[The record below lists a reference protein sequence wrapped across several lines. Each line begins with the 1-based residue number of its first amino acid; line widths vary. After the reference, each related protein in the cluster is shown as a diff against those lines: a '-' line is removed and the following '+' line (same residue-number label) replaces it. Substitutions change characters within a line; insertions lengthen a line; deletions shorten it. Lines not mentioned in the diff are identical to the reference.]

1 MKNINLSAWALEHP
15 SMVLYLIIVLT
26 VGGVLS
32 FLNLGRAE
40 DPDFTFKV
48 MVVRTQWPGATA
60 TEVMSEVSERIEKK
74 LQETPWVD
82 VLRSASRAGESLV
95 FIVLKDYTP
104 KSEVPE
110 AWRQV
115 RKKLDDIRNQLP
127 AGVQGPF
134 PNDEFGDVYVNI
146 YALTGQGYDMGA
158 LRREA
163 DRLAREL
170 RTVADVKKVDL
181 LGVQDEKIYVEV
193 APARLAALGLTPGQ
207 VADALA
213 RQNAVAPAG
222 FVETASDRVR
232 LRVTGGFD
240 SVELIRNADL
250 AVGGRHFRL
259 GDIAAVKRS
268 LADPPNPRLRIGG
281 EDAIGIAV
289 VMNRGGNVIELGE
302 NLARE
307 VARRA
312 KDLPV
317 GMEVRTAA
325 DQPTIVQVSLKL
337 FLQSLSEALIIVLAV
352 SFLSLGVRTGMVV
365 ALSIPLVLAMT
376 FLLMKAF
383 GIDLHRIS
391 LGALIIALG
400 LLVDDAIIAV
410 EMMVVKVEQGWDKFR
425 AATFAYTSTAFPMLT
440 GTLITAAAFTPV
452 GFAKSGAGEYAGAI
466 FSVTTI
472 ALLTSWLVAVV
483 FTPYLGFKLLDVEK
497 LRKYGEEHHGDV
509 YDTPFYRRVRA
520 LVTWCVR
527 RRGVTIAITVLTFVL
542 GIVAFNLGVQKQFFP
557 PSNRPELLVDL
568 WLPQGASLKAT
579 EAAVKRVEAL
589 LKDDQISDKIANF
602 SAYIGNGAPRF
613 YLPLDQQLF
622 NDNFGQLVV
631 VTKGFDEREAVRSR
645 LMAAFNAADGS
656 WSHLRAR
663 VQRLENGPPVG
674 FPVVFRVM
682 GEDLATLRSLAGE
695 VAEVMRDNPNVRDV
709 HLDWNEKAKSLR
721 VEIDQDRARQLGV
734 SSQDVA
740 QALQAHEV
748 GATLTQFRE
757 GDQLIDVVWRAPGGE
772 GADRGRL
779 DRISD
784 LPVPAAGG
792 TRWVPLAQVARLKPV
807 LEEGLIWR
815 RDRLPT
821 IQVRADLATP
831 NVTGPT
837 ASAQINPK
845 LNELRAKLPPGY
857 RIDVG
862 GTIEESGKNE
872 KALMAIFPLMIVG
885 VVTLLMMQLQSMRR
899 TLMVLLTAPL
909 GLIGV
914 AMALLAFGKPFGF
927 VANLGVIALMGMILR
942 NSVILV
948 DQIDQDEKA
957 GKSTWEAIIGSA
969 VRRFRPIMLTA
980 AAAVLAM
987 IPLSRQIFW
996 GPMAVA
1002 IMGGLIVA
1010 TVLTLL
1016 FLPALYAAWYRVKE
1030 PAGTEPGK
1038 VQAA

>member
-1 MKNINLSAWALEHP
+1 MKRGNLSAWALEHP
-15 SMVLYLIIVLT
+15 SMVLYLIIVIT
-26 VGGVLS
+26 IGGVLS

-40 DPDFTFKV
+40 DPDFTLKI
-48 MVVRTQWPGATA
+48 MIVRTLWPGATA
-60 TEVMSEVSERIEKK
+60 REVEQELTERIEKK
-74 LQETPWVD
+74 LQETANLD
-82 VLRSASRAGESLV
+82 ILKSASRAGESLIFV
-95 FIVLKDYTP
+95 QLKDYTR
-104 KSEVPE
+104 SADVPE
-110 AWRQV
+110 SWRQV
-115 RKKLDDIRNQLP
+115 RRKLDDIRASLP

-158 LRREA
+158 LRRQA

-170 RTVADVKKVDL
+170 RAQPDVKKVDL
-181 LGVQDEKIYVEV
+181 LGVQDEKVYVEV
-193 APARLAALGLTPGQ
+193 APTRLAALGLTPAQ

-213 RQNAVAPAG
+213 RQNAIAQAG

-232 LRVTGGFD
+232 LRVTGAFD
-240 SVELIRNADL
+240 TVERIRNTDL

-259 GDIAAVKRS
+259 ADIADVKRG
-268 LADPPNPRLRIGG
+268 LADPPNPRMRVGG

-289 VMNRGGNVIELGE
+289 AMNRGGNVIKLGE

-312 KDLPV
+312 AELPL
-317 GMEVRTAA
+317 GMEMRKVA

-337 FLQSLSEALIIVLAV
+337 FLQSLAEALVIVLAV
-352 SFLSLGVRTGMVV
+352 SFLSLGLRTGMVV
-365 ALSIPLVLAMT
+365 AFSIPLVLAMT
-376 FLLMKAF
+376 FLLMHVF

-391 LGALIIALG
+391 LGALIISLG
-400 LLVDDAIIAV
+400 LLVDDAIISV
-410 EMMVVKVEQGWDKFR
+410 EMMVVKIEQGLDKFN

-452 GFAKSGAGEYAGAI
+452 GFAHSAAGEYAGAI

-483 FTPYLGFKLLDVEK
+483 FTPYIGYKLLDVDK
-497 LRKYGEEHHGDV
+497 LRKLGEAHHGDI
-509 YDTPFYRRVRA
+509 YDTPFYRRVRD

-527 RRGVTIAITVLTFVL
+527 HRWQTIAVTVATFAL
-542 GIVAFNLGVQKQFFP
+542 GMVAFNTGVQKQFFP

-579 EAAVKRVEAL
+579 EREVKRIEAL
-589 LKDDQISDKIANF
+589 LKDDDKIASY

-613 YLPLDQQLF
+613 FLPLDQQLF
-622 NDNFGQLVV
+622 NDNFGQVLV
-631 VTKGFDEREAVRSR
+631 VTKGFEEREAVRAR
-645 LMAAFNAADGS
+645 LLQQFDAADGG

-682 GEDLATLRSLAGE
+682 GEDLATLRGIAE
-695 VAEVMRDNPNVRDV
+695 QVAAVMRSNPNVRDV
-709 HLDWNEKAKSLR
+709 HLDWNELAKTVR
-721 VEIDQDRARQLGV
+721 VAIDQDRARALGIT
-734 SSQDVA
+734 SQDIA

-757 GDQLIDVVWRAPGGE
+757 GDQLIEVVWRASGDE
-772 GADRGRL
+772 RGRL
-779 DRISD
+779 DRLAD
-784 LPVPAAGG
+784 LPIPAGG
-792 TRWVPLAQVARLKPV
+792 KWVPLSQVAKLEPA
-807 LEEGLIWR
+807 LEEGVIWR
-815 RDRLPT
+815 RNRVPT
-821 IQVRADLATP
+821 IQVRADLA
-831 NVTGPT
+831 NNDVTGPT
-837 ASAQINPK
+837 ASMQIDPT
-845 LNELRAKLPPGY
+845 LDELRSRLPPGY
-857 RIDVG
+857 NIQLG
-862 GTIEESGKNE
+862 GTVEESARNE
-872 KALMAIFPLMIVG
+872 NAIKAVVPLMIVG
-885 VVTLLMMQLQSMRR
+885 VITLLMMQLQSMRR
-899 TLMVLLTAPL
+899 TVMVLLTAPL

-914 AMALLAFGKPFGF
+914 ALALLIFAKPFGF

-948 DQIDQDEKA
+948 DQIEQDKEA
-957 GKSTWEAIIGSA
+957 GKSAWDAIVGSA

-1016 FLPALYAAWYRVKE
+1016 FLPALYAAWYRVEE
-1030 PAGTEPGK
+1030 PIAHREG
-1038 VQAA
+1038 A